1 MGRPGWRVFAVLVLR
16 AAGVLVAVSGVARA
30 DDPGQTT
37 TANTTTTTPLSPT
50 PSGPMLPPESSSST

>member
-1 MGRPGWRVFAVLVLR
+1 MGGRGCRGFAVLVLF

-37 TANTTTTTPLSPT
+37 TANTTTPTPSSLT